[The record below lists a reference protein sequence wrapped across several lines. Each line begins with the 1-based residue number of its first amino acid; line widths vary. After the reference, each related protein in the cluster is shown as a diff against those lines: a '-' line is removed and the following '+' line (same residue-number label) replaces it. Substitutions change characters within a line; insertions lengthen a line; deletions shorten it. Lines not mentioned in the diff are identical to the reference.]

1 VSNADPMLLGLFR
14 SEAEAGAATLVS
26 GLGDAEDASS
36 FAVLLPSLLRAAHSV
51 KGAARIVGID
61 AAAKLAGGIEDA
73 LVLLEQARSTPS
85 AARATALREAALALG
100 EFADATRDPS
110 EVAAGCSL
118 RLPALL
124 SALVAGDGRAPATVA
139 APDRGR
145 GRASARPPVDSTLA
159 DLFRIEVEEGTSVL
173 SSGLIALEQDP
184 RSAEDWE
191 AVLRSAHSIKGAARI
206 LGLVAFERLVHVLE
220 DQLLAAR
227 DSSGGLGASRVDLM
241 LAAVDAMK
249 STGRTLDA
257 TGAGV
262 DALETRCAGLAEAL
276 AAGAPLSE
284 RAAKRLAPAA
294 ELDERPKAPERKR
307 HISIVP
313 SAPEPEPVPV
323 ASAAASPKPA
333 PPSSAPRT
341 GQRILRVAAQSI
353 DRLMGLAGES
363 LVEAR
368 RVATFSKV
376 FDRMRRRQGALLDAI
391 SALEAQ
397 HALGTDA
404 GGSRMVAEVKA
415 RARECTELV
424 AQHTAELESYTR
436 RAEELSERLYREAL
450 KSRMRPFSDGTQ
462 GFPRLVR
469 DLARQL
475 EKRVKFEVSGGQTE
489 VDRDVLES
497 LEAPLNHLLRNALDH
512 GIEDAATRASAGK
525 SEEARL
531 RLEARHHAG
540 LLVITVSDDGRGID
554 SEKIRAKAL
563 KRKLIA
569 PTMAVN
575 LSRAELLDFLFLPGF
590 TTTDVVTE
598 VSGRGIGLDVVRNT
612 VEAAGGSVRVA
623 SELGTGTSFHLQ
635 LPVTRS
641 VARALVAKIAGESYA
656 FPLLRIERV
665 LRIPSDR
672 VRTLEGAQYFVLDDA
687 NVALVG
693 AAELL
698 GMSERASEGDEL
710 SIVVIG
716 DKSQR
721 FGLVVDGFSGEQDLV
736 VRPLDPRLG
745 KVQDVAAAAL
755 LADGSPALIVDV
767 DDLLRSIDRA
777 IRAGSLAS
785 VGKETM
791 DQIQKKRILVVDDS
805 ITVREAERQLLVNR
819 GYDVDIAVDGIDAL
833 NSLRRSRYDLVVTD
847 VDMPRLNGIELVRTL
862 KQDSGLKA
870 IPVVI
875 VSYKDRGEDRMRGL
889 DAGANYYL
897 TKSSFHDEKLVEAV
911 EDLIGAAA

>member
-1 VSNADPMLLGLFR
+1 MSKGPDPILLGLFR
-14 SEAEAGAATLVS
+14 SEAETGAQALVAGLA
-26 GLGDAEDASS
+26 DAEDPSV
-36 FAVLLPSLLRAAHSV
+36 FAESLPSLLRAAHSV

-61 AAAKLAGGIEDA
+61 VAARLAGGIEDA
-73 LVLLEQARSTPS
+73 LTALEQARAAPSTS
-85 AARATALREAALALG
+85 RATALREAAELLSGFGGAARDAN
-100 EFADATRDPS
+100 EVSADCAS
-110 EVAAGCSL
+110 
-118 RLPALL
+118 RLPPLLAALA
-124 SALVAGDGRAPATVA
+124 SDEAEAPPA
-139 APDRGR
+139 AAVLEPARR
-145 GRASARPPVDSTLA
+145 SARPPVDSTLA
-159 DLFRIEVEEGTSVL
+159 DLFRVEVEEGTTVL
-173 SSGLIALEQDP
+173 STGLIALEQDP
-184 RSAEDWE
+184 RSSEDWD
-191 AVLRSAHSIKGAARI
+191 AVLRSAHSLKGAARI
-206 LGLVAFERLVHVLE
+206 LGLTGFERLVHLLE

-227 DSSGGLGASRVDLM
+227 ESTAGLGSSRVDLM
-241 LAAVDAMK
+241 LEAIDAMK
-249 STGRTLDA
+249 STGRTLEA

-262 DALETRCAGLAEAL
+262 DALEARCAALAEAL
-276 AAGAPLSE
+276 AKGPEAGDAARERRAPVTSQE
-284 RAAKRLAPAA
+284 SRTKP
-294 ELDERPKAPERKR
+294 PERKR

-313 SAPEPEPVPV
+313 APAEPEPT
-323 ASAAASPKPA
+323 ASAAAGSKPQ
-333 PPSSAPRT
+333 PPSNAPRAS
-341 GQRILRVAAQSI
+341 QRVLRVAAQSI

-368 RVATFSKV
+368 RVATLSKV
-376 FDRMRRRQGALLDAI
+376 LDRVRRRQGALLDAL
-391 SALEAQ
+391 STLETHQ
-397 HALGTDA
+397 PGTD
-404 GGSRMVAEVKA
+404 GSDPRILADVKA
-415 RARECTELV
+415 RARECMELV
-424 AQHTAELESYTR
+424 GQHTAELESYTR

-475 EKRVKFEVSGGQTE
+475 DKRVKFEVSGGQTE

-525 SEEARL
+525 PEEARL

-554 SEKIRAKAL
+554 SETIRAKAL

-569 PTMAVN
+569 PPMAAN

-590 TTTDVVTE
+590 TTTEVVTE

-612 VEAAGGSVRVA
+612 VEAAGGSVRVT

-641 VARALVAKIAGESYA
+641 VARALVASIGGESYA

-672 VRTLEGAQYFVLDDA
+672 VRTLEGGQYFVLDEA

-698 GMSERASEGDEL
+698 GMSDGAPERDEL

-716 DKSQR
+716 EKSQR

-785 VGKETM
+785 VGKEALEQT
-791 DQIQKKRILVVDDS
+791 QRKRILVVDDS

-862 KQDSGLKA
+862 KQDAGLKA

>member
-1 VSNADPMLLGLFR
+1 MSAGGPDPMLLGLFR
-14 SEAEAGAATLVS
+14 TEAQQGAEVLVT
-26 GLGDAEDASS
+26 GLADAETSPA
-36 FAVLLPSLLRAAHSV
+36 LTERLPALLRAAHSV
-51 KGAARIVGID
+51 KGAARIVGFD
-61 AAAKLAGGIEDA
+61 VAAKLAGGLEDA
-73 LVLLEQARSTPS
+73 LTAVEQAGKPPS
-85 AARATALREAALALG
+85 PARAAALREAAALLG
-100 EFADATRDPS
+100 GFGDASREPT
-110 EVAAGCSL
+110 EVSAACAP

-124 SALVAGDGRAPATVA
+124 AALATDGAA
-139 APDRGR
+139 APRVSRSPDAPRL
-145 GRASARPPVDSTLA
+145 SARPPVDSALA
-159 DLFRIEVEEGTSVL
+159 DLFRIEVEEGTTVL

-191 AVLRSAHSIKGAARI
+191 SVLRAAHSIKGAARI
-206 LGLVAFERLVHVLE
+206 LGLGAFERLVHVLE
-220 DQLLAAR
+220 DQLVAAR
-227 DSSGGLGASRVDLM
+227 DANGALPSSRVDLM
-241 LAAVDAMK
+241 LEAVDAMK
-249 STGRTLDA
+249 STGRTLDT
-257 TGAGV
+257 TGSGV
-262 DALETRCAGLAEAL
+262 EGLEARCATLAKALAEGRTDAEPAPEAAAPPP
-276 AAGAPLSE
+276 AAGA
-284 RAAKRLAPAA
+284 
-294 ELDERPKAPERKR
+294 RPKPQERKR

-313 SAPEPEPVPV
+313 APETPHPVP
-323 ASAAASPKPA
+323 SAAVSARSPGPA
-333 PPSSAPRT
+333 AAPRT
-341 GQRILRVAAQSI
+341 SQRVLRVAAQSI

-368 RVATFSKV
+368 RVATLSKV
-376 FDRMRRRQGALLDAI
+376 LDRVRRRQGALLDAL
-391 SALEAQ
+391 SALEAEQ
-397 HALGTDA
+397 AP
-404 GGSRMVAEVKA
+404 GSAAAPGLLLDVKT
-415 RARECTELV
+415 RARECMTLV
-424 AQHTAELESYTR
+424 AEHSAELESYTR

-475 EKRVKFEVSGGQTE
+475 EKRVRFELTGGQTE

-497 LEAPLNHLLRNALDH
+497 LDAPLNHLLRNALDH
-512 GIEDAATRASAGK
+512 GIEDTAARASTGK
-525 SEEARL
+525 PEEARL

-554 SEKIRAKAL
+554 SEKIRAKAV
-563 KRKLIA
+563 KRKLIPA
-569 PTMAVN
+569 PMAAN

-590 TTTDVVTE
+590 TTAEVVTE
-598 VSGRGIGLDVVRNT
+598 VSGRGIGLDVVRST
-612 VEAAGGSVRVA
+612 VEAAGGSVRVT
-623 SELGTGTSFHLQ
+623 SELGSGTSFHLQ

-641 VARALVAKIAGESYA
+641 VARALVAQIAGESYA

-672 VRTLEGAQYFVLDDA
+672 VRTLEGGQYFVLDDA

-693 AAELL
+693 ASELL
-698 GMSERASEGDEL
+698 GMAQSAPEGDEL

-716 DKSQR
+716 EKTQR

-785 VGKETM
+785 VGKEALEQT
-791 DQIQKKRILVVDDS
+791 QKKRILVVDDS

>member
-1 VSNADPMLLGLFR
+1 MSGNGPDPVLLGLFR
-14 SEAEAGAATLVS
+14 TEAETGAGALVS
-26 GLGDAEDASS
+26 GLADAETTPA
-36 FAVLLPSLLRAAHSV
+36 FAERLPSLLRAAHSV
-51 KGAARIVGID
+51 KGAARIVGFD
-61 AAAKLAGGIEDA
+61 VAAKLAGGLEDTLMA
-73 LVLLEQARSTPS
+73 LERAGRGPS
-85 AARATALREAALALG
+85 SARAMALREAAALIRG
-100 EFADATRDPS
+100 FGDASRPPD
-110 EVAAGCSL
+110 EVSAACAP
-118 RLPALL
+118 RLGALL
-124 SALVAGDGRAPATVA
+124 AALATEDGAPPRASFAPQPA
-139 APDRGR
+139 RL
-145 GRASARPPVDSTLA
+145 SARPPVDSALA

-173 SSGLIALEQDP
+173 CSGLIALEQDP
-184 RSAEDWE
+184 GSAEDWE
-191 AVLRSAHSIKGAARI
+191 AVLRAAHSIKGAARI
-206 LGLVAFERLVHVLE
+206 LGLAAFERLVHVLE
-220 DQLLAAR
+220 DRLLAAR
-227 DSSGGLGASRVDLM
+227 DSSGGLASGGVDVM
-241 LAAVDAMK
+241 LEAVDAMK
-249 STGRTLDA
+249 STGRALDA

-262 DALETRCAGLAEAL
+262 DALEARCAALSVALAEGRSTAEP
-276 AAGAPLSE
+276 AREP
-284 RAAKRLAPAA
+284 RAAAAAPAPPA
-294 ELDERPKAPERKR
+294 KPPERKR

-313 SAPEPEPVPV
+313 PPAAEPAPG
-323 ASAAASPKPA
+323 AAAHPR
-333 PPSSAPRT
+333 PPRSSVAPRAN
-341 GQRILRVAAQSI
+341 QRVLRVAAQSI

-368 RVATFSKV
+368 RIATLSKV
-376 FDRMRRRQGALLDAI
+376 LDRVRRRQGALLDALA
-391 SALEAQ
+391 ALEAEQ
-397 HALGTDA
+397 ASGAPATAPRH
-404 GGSRMVAEVKA
+404 VADVKA
-415 RARECTELV
+415 RARDCMELV
-424 AQHTAELESYTR
+424 AQHAAELESYTR

-475 EKRVKFEVSGGQTE
+475 DKRVKFELAGGQTE

-512 GIEDAATRASAGK
+512 GIEDPDTRAAAGK
-525 SEEARL
+525 SEDARL

-554 SEKIRAKAL
+554 VETIRTKAV

-569 PTMAVN
+569 PAMANN

-590 TTTDVVTE
+590 TTTEVVTE
-598 VSGRGIGLDVVRNT
+598 VSGRGIGLDVVKST
-612 VEAAGGSVRVA
+612 VEAAGGSVRVT
-623 SELGTGTSFHLQ
+623 SEPGAGTSFHLQ

-641 VARALVAKIAGESYA
+641 VARALVATIAGESYA

-665 LRIPSDR
+665 LRIPSDQ
-672 VRTLEGAQYFVLDDA
+672 VRTLEGSQYFVLDDA

-693 AAELL
+693 AAALL
-698 GMSERASEGDEL
+698 GMGGGAPEATEL
-710 SIVVIG
+710 AVVVIG
-716 DKSQR
+716 EKTQR
-721 FGLVVDGFSGEQDLV
+721 FGLVVDGFAGEQDLV

-785 VGKETM
+785 VGKEPVAVM
-791 DQIQKKRILVVDDS
+791 QRKRILVVDDS

-875 VSYKDRGEDRMRGL
+875 VSYKDRGEDRLRGL

>member
-1 VSNADPMLLGLFR
+1 MSAPDPMLLSLFR
-14 SEAEAGAATLVS
+14 GEAETGAAELVS
-26 GLGDAEDASS
+26 GLDEAETSPA
-36 FAVLLPSLLRAAHSV
+36 FAERLPSMLRAAHSV
-51 KGAARIVGID
+51 KGAARIVGLD
-61 AAAKLAGGIEDA
+61 AAAKLAGAIEDA
-73 LVLLEQARSTPS
+73 LTTFDDAGRAPST
-85 AARATALREAALALG
+85 AHVVALREAATLLRG
-100 EFADATRDPS
+100 FGDASRDPS
-110 EVAAGCSL
+110 ETSSACSAH
-118 RLPALL
+118 LPALL
-124 SALVAGDGRAPATVA
+124 AALAGPTLAMPRASQAPEAGR
-139 APDRGR
+139 R
-145 GRASARPPVDSTLA
+145 SARPPVDSALA
-159 DLFRIEVEEGTSVL
+159 DLFRIEVEEGTGVL
-173 SSGLIALEQDP
+173 SSGLILLEQDP

-191 AVLRSAHSIKGAARI
+191 AVLRAAHSIKGAARI
-206 LGLVAFERLVHVLE
+206 LGLSSFERLVHVLE

-227 DSSGGLGASRVDLM
+227 ESSGGLAAGQVDLM
-241 LAAVDAMK
+241 LEAIDAMK
-249 STGRTLDA
+249 STGRALDTA
-257 TGAGV
+257 GAGV
-262 DALETRCAGLAEAL
+262 EALEARCRALAEAL
-276 AAGAPLSE
+276 ADGTAIP
-284 RAAKRLAPAA
+284 APAPEPPA
-294 ELDERPKAPERKR
+294 PAPVLPKPAERKR

-313 SAPEPEPVPV
+313 PPATPAASTSLGPGPRV
-323 ASAAASPKPA
+323 ARPSAA
-333 PPSSAPRT
+333 PRA
-341 GQRILRVAAQSI
+341 GQRVLRVAAQSI

-368 RVATFSKV
+368 RVATLSKV
-376 FDRMRRRQGALLDAI
+376 LDRVRRRQGALLDAL
-391 SALEAQ
+391 SALETEQAQATPGTAEERLADVRTRARDCMELVTQ
-397 HALGTDA
+397 HAT
-404 GGSRMVAEVKA
+404 
-415 RARECTELV
+415 
-424 AQHTAELESYTR
+424 ELESYTR

-475 EKRVKFEVSGGQTE
+475 DKRVKFELAGGRTE

-512 GIEDAATRASAGK
+512 GIEPATARATAGK
-525 SEEARL
+525 NEEARL

-554 SEKIRAKAL
+554 TEIIRAKAV

-569 PTMAVN
+569 PAMAAN

-590 TTTDVVTE
+590 TTTEVVTE

-612 VEAAGGSVRVA
+612 VEAAGGSVRVT
-623 SELGTGTSFHLQ
+623 SEPGAGTSFHLQ

-665 LRIPSDR
+665 LRIPSTE
-672 VRTLEGAQYFVLDDA
+672 VRTLEGGQYFVLDEA

-693 AAELL
+693 AAALL
-698 GMSERASEGDEL
+698 GIPGNPTEGDEL
-710 SIVVIG
+710 AIVVIG
-716 DKSQR
+716 ETSQR

-767 DDLLRSIDRA
+767 DDILRSIDRA

-785 VGKETM
+785 VGKEVLE
-791 DQIQKKRILVVDDS
+791 QAQRKRILVVDDS

-862 KQDSGLKA
+862 KQDAGLRA